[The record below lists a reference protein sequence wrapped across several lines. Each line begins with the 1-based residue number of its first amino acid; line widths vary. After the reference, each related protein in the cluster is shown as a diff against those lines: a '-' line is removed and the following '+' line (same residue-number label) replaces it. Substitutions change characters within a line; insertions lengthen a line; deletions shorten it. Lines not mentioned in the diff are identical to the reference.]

1 MTTTELTQTY
11 ACLMRQAEC
20 ATDRKTAIKL
30 IHQSTKVKELI
41 GEVTWQ
47 DILGEK

>member
-30 IHQSTKVKELI
+30 IRQSTKVKELI
-41 GEVTWQ
+41 GEVSWV
-47 DILGEK
+47 DLIGEK